1 MAENQLISRTDRLR
15 AEARETD
22 WGTLIARAVD
32 DITRILHSEFRL
44 LTASMKTVFDEE
56 VDRVL
61 AFVATG
67 VLMVGGAICVLA
79 AAILFLHEYAML
91 PWWQSFGITGLELFA
106 IAIALGAFASN
117 RRPKPPQSPE
127 FEPERERK

>member
-1 MAENQLISRTDRLR
+1 MQVSWFIPTTGDGHYLGASHLSRQTDYAYLR
-15 AEARETD
+15 Q
-22 WGTLIARAVD
+22 IARAVD

-44 LTASMKTVFDEE
+44 LTTSLKTVFDEE

-79 AAILFLHEYAML
+79 AAIFFLHEYAML
-91 PWWQSFGITGLELFA
+91 PWWQSFGITGLALFA
-106 IAIALGAFASN
+106 IGIALGAFASN
-117 RRPKPPQSPE
+117 RRSKPPAIT
-127 FEPERERK
+127 

>member
-91 PWWQSFGITGLELFA
+91 PWWQSFGITGLALFA
-106 IAIALGAFASN
+106 IAIALGAFATS
-117 RRPKPPQSPE
+117 RPNPPAIT
-127 FEPERERK
+127 